1 MSHREAVA
9 SFFRLRTAVDS
20 LFAPSTIENSTT
32 ASGFRSAAIGLLV
45 ALGYYAG
52 SQVGFL
58 LTPKGAQIAAFWP
71 PNAILL
77 AALLLTSRRIWWV
90 LILAV
95 FPAHLLIQLRMG
107 IPLASAL
114 SWFVGNVGEA
124 LLGAIGVRFFKKDK
138 PLFESVYGLIVFLT
152 FGVLLPTLATS
163 FLDAAGVILTGL
175 GQNYWTLWTTRLT
188 SNILADLTIVP
199 TIVVFGVK
207 GVSWF
212 RTANAAAYGES
223 AALAV
228 STVVVSL
235 LVFGKE
241 SATSSFWAFLYA
253 LLPLLMWALL
263 RFGSGA
269 VSASLLAV
277 VLISSWDTMRGRGP
291 LGSQSIDFA
300 VLSLHYLL
308 TIPVTSFMLSGAILA
323 ERRRDQYSLRAEY
336 GNLVHAQNLEHYR
349 IARELHDNIL
359 QRLTLVGLHLDEL
372 RAASL
377 VFTKTPFNNL
387 YDQISDIS
395 NRIRDLSHDLHPFML
410 EYLGLP
416 RALRKLC
423 RDSGARCGVTIEFS
437 EYGATALLPS
447 DISTCLFRVAQEALQ
462 NIVQYSHAK
471 TVVLELKLANK
482 AVVLRVSDSGVGFD
496 ALGPQ
501 GVGLAFMREQVLA
514 QGGTLEITSV
524 PSGGTVIEASFS
536 IENIS

>member
-1 MSHREAVA
+1 MSHREAV
-9 SFFRLRTAVDS
+9 SPFFRLRTAVDS

-300 VLSLHYLL
+300 VLSLHYLW

-482 AVVLRVSDSGVGFD
+482 AVVLRVSDGGVGFD

-524 PSGGTVIEASFS
+524 PSKGTVIEASFS

>member
-1 MSHREAVA
+1 MSNREAV
-9 SFFRLRTAVDS
+9 SPFFRLRTAVDS

-32 ASGFRSAAIGLLV
+32 TSGFRTAAIGLLV

-52 SQVGFL
+52 SQIGFL
-58 LTPKGAQIAAFWP
+58 LTPSGTPIAVFWP

-77 AALLLTSRRIWWV
+77 AALLLTPPRIWWV
-90 LILAV
+90 LVLAV
-95 FPAHLLIQLRMG
+95 FPAHLLIQLSIG
-107 IPLASAL
+107 VPLISAL
-114 SWFVGNVGEA
+114 TWFVGNAGEA
-124 LLGAIGVRFFKKDK
+124 VLGAICVRLFKNDH
-138 PLFESVYGLIVFLT
+138 PLFESVYGVIVFLG

-199 TIVVFGVK
+199 TIVIFGVK
-207 GVSWF
+207 GLSWF

-223 AALAV
+223 GALAI

-253 LLPLLMWALL
+253 LLPLLIWALL

-277 VLISSWDTMRGRGP
+277 VLISSWNTMRGRGP
-291 LGSQSIDFA
+291 LGSQSIVFA
-300 VLSLHYLL
+300 VLSLQFLL
-308 TIPVTSFMLSGAILA
+308 TVLAVSFLLSGAVLA

-377 VFTKTPFNNL
+377 VFAKTPFNNV

-482 AVVLRVSDSGVGFD
+482 AVVLRVSHGGVGFD
-496 ALGPQ
+496 AACPQ
-501 GVGLAFMREQVLA
+501 GVGSAFMREQVLA

-524 PSGGTVIEASFS
+524 PSKGTVIEASFS

>member
-1 MSHREAVA
+1 
-9 SFFRLRTAVDS
+9 
-20 LFAPSTIENSTT
+20 
-32 ASGFRSAAIGLLV
+32 
-45 ALGYYAG
+45 
-52 SQVGFL
+52 
-58 LTPKGAQIAAFWP
+58 
-71 PNAILL
+71 
-77 AALLLTSRRIWWV
+77 
-90 LILAV
+90 
-95 FPAHLLIQLRMG
+95 MG

-124 LLGAIGVRFFKKDK
+124 LLGAIGVRFFKKDQ
-138 PLFESVYGLIVFLT
+138 PLFESVHGLIVFLT

-223 AALAV
+223 AVLAV

-241 SATSSFWAFLYA
+241 SATSTFWAFLYA

-300 VLSLHYLL
+300 VLSLHYLW

-482 AVVLRVSDSGVGFD
+482 AVALRVSFGGVGFD

-524 PSGGTVIEASFS
+524 PSGGTVVEASFS

>member
-1 MSHREAVA
+1 MSHREAV
-9 SFFRLRTAVDS
+9 SPFFRLRTAVDS

-52 SQVGFL
+52 SQIGFL
-58 LTPKGAQIAAFWP
+58 LTPSGTPIAAFWP

-77 AALLLTSRRIWWV
+77 AALLLTPQRIWWV
-90 LILAV
+90 LVLAV
-95 FPAHLLIQLRMG
+95 FPAHLFIQLSIG
-107 IPLASAL
+107 IPLISAL
-114 SWFVGNVGEA
+114 AWFVGNAGEA
-124 LLGAIGVRFFKKDK
+124 VLGAICVRLFKEDN
-138 PLFESVYGLIVFLT
+138 PLFESVHGVIVFLG

-277 VLISSWDTMRGRGP
+277 VLISSWDTMRGQGP

-300 VLSLHYLL
+300 VLSLHCLL
-308 TIPVTSFMLSGAILA
+308 TVLATSFMLSGAVLA

-377 VFTKTPFNNL
+377 VFAKTPFNNV

-482 AVVLRVSDSGVGFD
+482 AVALRVSDGGVGFD

-501 GVGLAFMREQVLA
+501 GVGLALMREQVLA

-524 PSGGTVIEASFS
+524 PSRGTVIEASFS

>member
-1 MSHREAVA
+1 MSHREVA
-9 SFFRLRTAVDS
+9 FPLFRLRTAIEF
-20 LFAPSTIENSTT
+20 LFAPDRSDISAV
-32 ASGFRSAAIGLLV
+32 ASGPRSAAIGLLV

-52 SQVGFL
+52 SQIGFL
-58 LTPKGAQIAAFWP
+58 LTPSGTPIAAFWP

-77 AALLLTSRRIWWV
+77 AALLLTPRRIWWV
-90 LILAV
+90 LVLAV
-95 FPAHLLIQLRMG
+95 FPAHLLIQLSIG
-107 IPLASAL
+107 VPLISAL
-114 SWFVGNVGEA
+114 TWFVGNAGEA
-124 LLGAIGVRFFKKDK
+124 VLGAICVRLFKNDH
-138 PLFESVYGLIVFLT
+138 PLFESVYGVIVFLG

-199 TIVVFGVK
+199 TIVIFGVK
-207 GVSWF
+207 GLSWF

-223 AALAV
+223 GALAI

-253 LLPLLMWALL
+253 LLPLLIWALL

-277 VLISSWDTMRGRGP
+277 VLISSWNTMRGRGP
-291 LGSQSIDFA
+291 LGSQSIVFA
-300 VLSLHYLL
+300 VLSLQFLL
-308 TIPVTSFMLSGAILA
+308 TVLAVSFLLSGAVLA

-372 RAASL
+372 QAASL
-377 VFTKTPFNNL
+377 VFAKTPFNNV

-395 NRIRDLSHDLHPFML
+395 KRIRDLSHDLHPFML

-423 RDSGARCGVTIEFS
+423 RDSSARFRTTIEFS

-447 DISTCLFRVAQEALQ
+447 DISTCIFRVAQEALQ

-482 AVVLRVSDSGVGFD
+482 AVVLRVSDGGVGFD
-496 ALGPQ
+496 ALRPQ

-524 PSGGTVIEASFS
+524 PSKGTVIEASFS

>member
-1 MSHREAVA
+1 
-9 SFFRLRTAVDS
+9 VDS

-58 LTPKGAQIAAFWP
+58 LTPKGEQIAAFWP

-423 RDSGARCGVTIEFS
+423 RDSGARCGVMIEFS
-437 EYGATALLPS
+437 EYGSTALLPS
-447 DISTCLFRVAQEALQ
+447 DISTCLFRVAQDALQ

-482 AVVLRVSDSGVGFD
+482 EVALRVSGGGVGFD

>member
-1 MSHREAVA
+1 MSHHEAV
-9 SFFRLRTAVDS
+9 SPFFRLRTAMGS
-20 LFAPSTIENSTT
+20 LFAPSTIENSTSS
-32 ASGFRSAAIGLLV
+32 SGFRSAAIGLLV

-58 LTPKGAQIAAFWP
+58 LTPNGSQIAAFWP

-77 AALLLTSRRIWWV
+77 AAFLLTPRRIWWV

-95 FPAHLLIQLRMG
+95 FPAHLLIQLGIG

-124 LLGAIGVRFFKKDK
+124 LLGAIGVQFFKKDK
-138 PLFESVYGLIVFLT
+138 PLFESVHGLIVFLI

-175 GQNYWTLWTTRLT
+175 GQNYLVLWTARLT
-188 SNILADLTIVP
+188 SNLVADLTIVP
-199 TIVVFGVK
+199 TIAIFGVK
-207 GVSWF
+207 GIAWF
-212 RTANAAAYGES
+212 RRASSREYCEV

-228 STVVVSL
+228 SAVVVSL
-235 LVFGKE
+235 LVFNRE
-241 SATSSFWAFLYA
+241 SAVSSFWPFIYA
-253 LLPLLMWALL
+253 LLPLLIWALL
-263 RFGSGA
+263 RFGSGG

-277 VLISSWDTMRGRGP
+277 ALISLSNTIHGRGP
-291 LGSQSIDFA
+291 FGLQSMDFA
-300 VLSLHYLL
+300 VLSLKFLL
-308 TIPVTSFMLSGAILA
+308 TVLAVSFLLSSAVIA

-336 GNLVHAQNLEHYR
+336 GNLVHAQKLEYHR

-359 QRLTLVGLHLDEL
+359 QRLTLVGLQLDEL

-387 YDQISDIS
+387 YDQISEIS
-395 NRIRDLSHDLHPFML
+395 NRIRDLSHELHPYML

-423 RDSGARCGVTIEFS
+423 RDSSARFGITIEFS

-462 NIVQYSHAK
+462 NIVQYSHARTA
-471 TVVLELKLANK
+471 TVVLKVINK
-482 AVVLRVSDSGVGFD
+482 TVVLRVSDDGVLFN
-496 ALGPQ
+496 AACPP
-501 GVGLAFMREQVLA
+501 GVGLTFMREQVLA
-514 QGGTLEITSV
+514 QGGRLEITSV
-524 PSGGTVIEASFS
+524 PSKGTVIEASFAVES
-536 IENIS
+536 IS

>member
-1 MSHREAVA
+1 MSHREVA
-9 SFFRLRTAVDS
+9 FPLFRLRTAIEF
-20 LFAPSTIENSTT
+20 LFAPDRSDTSAV
-32 ASGFRSAAIGLLV
+32 ASGPRSAAIGLLV

-300 VLSLHYLL
+300 VLSLHCLL
-308 TIPVTSFMLSGAILA
+308 TVLATSFMFSGAVLA

-437 EYGATALLPS
+437 EYGVTALLPS

-496 ALGPQ
+496 AACPP
-501 GVGLAFMREQVLA
+501 GVGLTFMREQVLA

-524 PSGGTVIEASFS
+524 PSKGTVIEASFS

>member
-1 MSHREAVA
+1 MSHSEAV
-9 SFFRLRTAVDS
+9 SPFFRLRTAVDS

-58 LTPKGAQIAAFWP
+58 LTPNGAQIAAFWP

-138 PLFESVYGLIVFLT
+138 PLFESVHGLIVFST

-253 LLPLLMWALL
+253 LLPLLIWALL

-277 VLISSWDTMRGRGP
+277 VLISSWDTIRGRGP

-300 VLSLHYLL
+300 VLSLHCLL
-308 TIPVTSFMLSGAILA
+308 TILATSFMLSGAVLA

-437 EYGATALLPS
+437 EYGATDLLPS

-482 AVVLRVSDSGVGFD
+482 AVALRISGGGVGFD

-524 PSGGTVIEASFS
+524 PSRGTVIEASFS

>member
-1 MSHREAVA
+1 MSQREVA
-9 SFFRLRTAVDS
+9 FPLFRLRTAIES
-20 LFAPSTIENSTT
+20 LFATDRSDTSAV
-32 ASGFRSAAIGLLV
+32 ASGLASAVIGLLV

-52 SQVGFL
+52 SQIGFL
-58 LTPKGAQIAAFWP
+58 LTPSGTPIAAFWP

-77 AALLLTSRRIWWV
+77 AALLLTPRRIWWV
-90 LILAV
+90 LVLAAL
-95 FPAHLLIQLRMG
+95 PAHLFIQLSIG
-107 IPLASAL
+107 IPLMSAL
-114 SWFVGNVGEA
+114 AWFVGNAGEA
-124 LLGAIGVRFFKKDK
+124 VLGAICVRLFNKDH
-138 PLFESVYGLIVFLT
+138 PLFESVHGMIVFLG

-199 TIVVFGVK
+199 TIVIFGVK
-207 GVSWF
+207 GLSWF
-212 RTANAAAYGES
+212 RTANAAAYGEA

-228 STVVVSL
+228 STLVVSL

-241 SATSSFWAFLYA
+241 SATSSLWAFLYG
-253 LLPLLMWALL
+253 LLPLLIWALL
-263 RFGSGA
+263 RFGCGA

-277 VLISSWDTMRGRGP
+277 VLISSWNTMHGRGP
-291 LGSQSIDFA
+291 LGSQSKDFA
-300 VLSLHYLL
+300 VLSLHFLW
-308 TIPVTSFMLSGAILA
+308 TILATSFMLSAAILA

-377 VFTKTPFNNL
+377 VFSKTPLNNL
-387 YDQISDIS
+387 YNHISDIS

-416 RALRKLC
+416 HALRKLC
-423 RDSGARCGVTIEFS
+423 RDSGDRCGITIEFS

-471 TVVLELKLANK
+471 TAVLELKLANK
-482 AVVLRVSDSGVGFD
+482 AAVLRVSDDGVGFD
-496 ALGPQ
+496 ALRPQ
-501 GVGLAFMREQVLA
+501 GVGLTFMREQVLA
-514 QGGTLEITSV
+514 HGGTLEITSV
-524 PSGGTVIEASFS
+524 PSKGTVIEASFLV
-536 IENIS
+536 ENIS